1 MPLPHD
7 SLARLSNIALRG
19 LTLTSKFALV
29 FFLAKFLEP
38 AQLGLFGLLAATIGY
53 AIYVVG
59 FEFYTYST
67 REMIGADARRRLELV
82 KNQAAFHG
90 VAYAVSL
97 PLLLAVFWR
106 GWLPWSYF
114 GWLVVLLVLE
124 HVAQELNR
132 ILVAVSQPL
141 VASGVL
147 FLRSGA
153 WCWVAMAAMWTVPQ
167 ARSLHFVLAAWAVGA
182 ALACALAIGRV
193 LRFDDAATSPSID
206 WRWIGKGLRVA
217 APLLLASLSIRG
229 IFTID
234 RYWVESA
241 AGLSALGA
249 YVLFI
254 GMATAVLSFLD
265 AGVIDFLYPRLVAAA
280 RAQDD
285 AAFQEGMATLQRHV
299 VVVTASLVPACW
311 LLSEPLLRWLDKPV
325 YLDNLHVLKWLLL
338 AVSIYAIGLIP
349 HVGLYARGRD
359 RALVS
364 SQLAGFAVFLGTALV
379 IDRGRGL
386 MAVAMALC
394 LAFSVMLVWK
404 WVAYRS
410 LRQARAQAAL
420 A

>member
-1 MPLPHD
+1 MPVPHD
-7 SLARLSNIALRG
+7 SLAKLSNIALRG

-29 FFLAKFLEP
+29 FFLAKFLQP
-38 AQLGLFGLLAATIGY
+38 DQLGLFGLLAATIGY

-67 REMIGADARRRLELV
+67 REMIGADARVRLGRIRD
-82 KNQAAFHG
+82 QAAFHG

-97 PLLLAVFWR
+97 PLLLAVFWQ

-114 GWLVVLLVLE
+114 FWLLVLLVLE

-141 VASGVL
+141 AASLVL

-153 WCWVAMAAMWTVPQ
+153 WCWVAVAAMWAAPQ
-167 ARSLHFVLAAWAVGA
+167 ARSLHFVLAAWMVGA
-182 ALACALAIGRV
+182 TLACALALGRV
-193 LRFDDAATSPSID
+193 LRFDRAAASRPID
-206 WRWIGKGLRVA
+206 WRWIGKGLKVA
-217 APLLLASLSIRG
+217 TPLLLASLSIRG

-234 RYWVESA
+234 RYWVENI

-280 RAQDD
+280 RARDD
-285 AAFQEGMATLQRHV
+285 TAFQQGMATLQRHV
-299 VVVTASLVPACW
+299 IVVTASLVLACW

-338 AVSIYAIGLIP
+338 AIAIHAISLIP

-359 RALVS
+359 RALVF
-364 SQLAGFAVFLGTALV
+364 SQLAGFAVFLAAALASGAG
-379 IDRGRGL
+379 DRL
-386 MAVAMALC
+386 MAVARALC

-410 LRQARAQAAL
+410 LRQARASTVL